1 MSTVCAYSLRCCWKK
16 FKRLY
21 VLYMYILKGSKA
33 HLYSI
38 QGCIHMNKCN
48 CEWFHS
54 TVCSCLFCSGFS
66 TGVELVGEFS
76 TPITSPSSP
85 CGPNHSVARS
95 RLKKLCLIETAVLL
109 LRSQQHNKIVYFLR
123 QTKSYIL
130 IECVPEKS
138 AVLGIID
145 QGCSPVVDCAWL
157 PHVPQPFTLAIH
169 RDTNNSAKQYMIHDN
184 SSRSNT
190 Y

>member
-1 MSTVCAYSLRCCWKK
+1 ME
-16 FKRLY
+16 
-21 VLYMYILKGSKA
+21 
-33 HLYSI
+33 
-38 QGCIHMNKCN
+38 N
-48 CEWFHS
+48 WFHS
-54 TVCSCLFCSGFS
+54 TVCSDLFCSGFS

-76 TPITSPSSP
+76 TPITSPPSP

-95 RLKKLCLIETAVLL
+95 LIQTTLFDCDCYIT
-109 LRSQQHNKIVYFLR
+109 RSQQQNKIVYFLG

-130 IECVPEKS
+130 IKCVPEKS

-169 RDTNNSAKQYMIHDN
+169 RDTNNSAVKAKYDARQLKQVQHILIQYTIHTD
-184 SSRSNT
+184 SLQSTIHSICALYSCT
-190 Y
+190 H